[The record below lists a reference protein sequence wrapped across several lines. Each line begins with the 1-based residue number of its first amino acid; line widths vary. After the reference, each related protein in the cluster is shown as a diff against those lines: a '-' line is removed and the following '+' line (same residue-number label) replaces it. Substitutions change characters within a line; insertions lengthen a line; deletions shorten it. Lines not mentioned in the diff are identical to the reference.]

1 VIKIVPASDPSIDAM
16 MSRGVASDPSVREA
30 AREIIDG
37 VRARGDA
44 AVRDY
49 TARFDKRS
57 LTSLEVEPAA
67 WEKEAAAIPPDVAK
81 ALERAAARISAF
93 HERQR
98 QDGYE
103 LEDAGVRLGLRVD
116 PLARVGIYAPG
127 GTARYPSSVLMTA
140 VPARLAGVGEIILCT
155 PGPSPE
161 TLAAARLAGVDRVFA
176 IGGAQAVAAMAYG
189 TESVPRVDKI
199 VGPGNAWVAEA
210 KRLVFGDVDIDA
222 VAGPSEVM
230 ILADETAEPA
240 LIAADLLAQAE
251 HDVEAW
257 PVLVTT
263 SEILASAVARELD
276 AQVSTLPRRAI
287 AEESLRRHGVAVI
300 APDLASAIRLCNRFA
315 PEHLELHVRN
325 ARHVAGHIRSAG
337 AIFIGPWAP
346 EAAGD
351 YLAGPNHVLPTAGT
365 ARFASPLGVYDFVKR
380 ISVIEYDAEALRGQA
395 ADISRLARVEG
406 LQAHAR
412 SVAARLGRTGG
423 GS

>member
-1 VIKIVPASDPSIDAM
+1 M
-16 MSRGVASDPSVREA
+16 MSRGVASDPTVREA
-30 AREIIDG
+30 AREIVEG

-49 TARFDKRS
+49 TERFAQRT
-57 LTSLEVEPAA
+57 LAALEVDAAA
-67 WEKEAAAIPPDVAK
+67 WERDAAAVSPDVAK
-81 ALERAAARISAF
+81 ALERAAARIRAF
-93 HERQR
+93 HEGQR

-103 LEDAGVRLGLRVD
+103 MEDGGVRLGLRVE
-116 PLARVGIYAPG
+116 PLARVGLYAPG
-127 GTARYPSSVLMTA
+127 GTARYPSSVLMAA

-155 PGPSPE
+155 PGPSPQ

-222 VAGPSEVM
+222 VAGPSEVL

-257 PVLVTT
+257 PVLFTT
-263 SEILASAVARELD
+263 SECLASAVARGLE
-276 AQVSTLPRRAI
+276 AQAATLPRRAI
-287 AEESLRRHGVAVI
+287 AEEALRRHGAAVV
-300 APDLASAIRLCNRFA
+300 APDLAAAIRLCNRFA

-325 ARHVAGHIRSAG
+325 ARHVAGHIRTAG
-337 AIFIGPWAP
+337 AIFVGP
-346 EAAGD
+346 
-351 YLAGPNHVLPTAGT
+351 
-365 ARFASPLGVYDFVKR
+365 
-380 ISVIEYDAEALRGQA
+380 
-395 ADISRLARVEG
+395 
-406 LQAHAR
+406 
-412 SVAARLGRTGG
+412 
-423 GS
+423 